1 MFVQG
6 SHSFAMFAA
15 HAYVND
21 DPLPKVMKL
30 HCMAPQCVSNT
41 FQHFPDHFSI

>member
-21 DPLPKVMKL
+21 DPLPKMLKWQLFIYLKL
-30 HCMAPQCVSNT
+30 PCKGPWYVPDT
-41 FQHFPDHFSI
+41 F